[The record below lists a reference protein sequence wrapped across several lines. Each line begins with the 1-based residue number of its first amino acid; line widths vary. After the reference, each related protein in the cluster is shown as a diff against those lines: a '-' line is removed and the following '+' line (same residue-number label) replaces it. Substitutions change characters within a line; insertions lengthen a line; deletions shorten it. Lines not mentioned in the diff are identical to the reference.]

1 MTFKQIHAARIISSI
16 YELLDSDYKN
26 MSSLC
31 ECVKTGAIQVNRAKR
46 EISVI
51 SEHVDRYYRILVNIS
66 DSRNLSSPTL
76 VEIVGKSGSL
86 FEACCKMC
94 RLALN

>member
-1 MTFKQIHAARIISSI
+1 MTFKQIHAVRIANNILA
-16 YELLDSDYKN
+16 LLDSDYKN
-26 MSSLC
+26 MLSLC

-46 EISVI
+46 EISAI
-51 SEHVDRYYRILVNIS
+51 SEHADRYYNILCNIG
-66 DSRNLSSPTL
+66 DSRNLSSPAL